1 MPRTSR
7 KPPASRPAPTRRAPK
22 RPAGPAAAPSAEQI
36 ERELGPRIGLLRRR
50 AGLTLERLADAT
62 GFTKGYLSRI
72 ENSRVFPPIGTL
84 VRLTSALGLGL
95 QELLAIGA
103 APQDERVIL
112 VKRGDEA
119 ALVHGGTSFGY
130 DYLALAGPRSG
141 RHIMPF
147 VMIFPEG
154 VYADV
159 RFHHEGDEFLYLLK
173 GRVSFEVVVDGR
185 PRFFNLGPGDSL
197 FFDSTMP
204 HRGRSLRGESQA
216 LIVVAQAGRK
226 RKAAANR
233 G

>member
-7 KPPASRPAPTRRAPK
+7 KPPARRTAPRRRA
-22 RPAGPAAAPSAEQI
+22 AAAAAPAAVEQI
-36 ERELGPRIGLLRRR
+36 ERELGPRIALVRRR
-50 AGLTLERLADAT
+50 ARLTLEQLAAAT

-72 ENSRVFPPIGTL
+72 ENSRVVPPIGTL

-95 QELLAIGA
+95 QELLAIGVE
-103 APQDERVIL
+103 PQDERVIF

-159 RFHHEGDEFLYLLK
+159 RFDHEGDEFLYLLK
-173 GRVSFEVVVDGR
+173 GRVSFEVVVDGQ
-185 PRFFNLGPGDSL
+185 PRLFNLAPGDSL
-197 FFDSTMP
+197 FFDSTLP
-204 HRGRSLRGESQA
+204 HRGRSLGGEAKA
-216 LIVVAQAGRK
+216 LIVVAQAGK
-226 RKAAANR
+226 RR
-233 G
+233 